1 MSIMINIQSFFNLI
15 HLFYT
20 KQIFNNF
27 LIKNIN
33 IKLYYRSLFLHSFI
47 FFKYMNKNI
56 LFYYIFDERK
66 NYCYCYNTFYI
77 NN

>member
-33 IKLYYRSLFLHSFI
+33 IKLYYITVH
-47 FFKYMNKNI
+47 Y
-56 LFYYIFDERK
+56 
-66 NYCYCYNTFYI
+66 FYI
-77 NN
+77 HLSFLNI